1 MNENQTKESNM
12 PLPSMDDMKIVSYD
26 GNRTV
31 KIACETPE
39 VIELGGISERH
50 SYYGQDL

>member
-1 MNENQTKESNM
+1 MNENQTRESST
-12 PLPSMDDMKIVSYD
+12 PLPSADNMKMVSYD

-31 KIACETPE
+31 KIPCKTPQ

-50 SYYGQDL
+50 SYYGQGL